1 MEVRRRVNFPP
12 ALPSLEL
19 NSKHCYWIKEEYC
32 GQAGL
37 MAGVFSWTTDLLYW
51 VQCILEDIDLL
62 FMWKTQIKANVLV
75 VKSKRSKFWTY
86 PKQLIWLAT
95 MFLWQQW
102 LTDQPRHVQIFP
114 FERVSL
120 FSLSLIHQSLNRY
133 SFLTQIITLSP
144 FTHPRVV
151 PNLYAFSFCVWNSEG
166 DVKQNDSLSL
176 AWKN

>member
-12 ALPSLEL
+12 ALQSLEL

-86 PKQLIWLAT
+86 PKTTNLTGNDVSMTTVTHWPTTSRANLPFRTSLVI
-95 MFLWQQW
+95 FL
-102 LTDQPRHVQIFP
+102 VAYSSIIKSIFISHTNYNP
-114 FERVSL
+114 VTIYSSSCCSKPVCL
-120 FSLSLIHQSLNRY
+120 F
-133 SFLTQIITLSP
+133 FL
-144 FTHPRVV
+144 
-151 PNLYAFSFCVWNSEG
+151 CVE
-166 DVKQNDSLSL
+166 Q
-176 AWKN
+176 